1 MAGKPYTDAQKKQ
14 MVKLREK
21 GMSLKDIGTSI
32 QKKYKLDKPT
42 AQPTISRILKEQQA
56 IAMSSKSAGE
66 IALMEAQKA
75 KASGEVI
82 TESRAPI
89 APSNEKVNTIVD
101 ASHISSEALKNFTSN
116 LDDSVM
122 DDLANN
128 VDFGNDTDFG
138 DSLFDDLVGDN
149 DSTISTKSSYT
160 DYDMASKVDE
170 IETSMN
176 SITNMKVANLKASP
190 NFRLTNDNKYF
201 LETLLKQNQ
210 IRPIG
215 FVVGGNLYFP
225 SFNFSYLFQ
234 VQNATQQPNGF
245 VSIINNTID
254 VVDESFFTGKL
265 EEGITRSVKNFMNYI
280 ETSFNNFGE
289 GRAITFNQ
297 LFENYNSP
305 SATAFISVANILQQ
319 NKQLQSIQ
327 VLPKLTPE
335 GLRELDLIVT
345 VSTFG
350 VKVLSFNK

>member
-56 IAMSSKSAGE
+56 LTRESKSAGE
-66 IALMEAQKA
+66 VALIEAQKA

-82 TESRAPI
+82 TEQRAPV
-89 APSNEKVNTIVD
+89 APTSPVNNIVD

-128 VDFGNDTDFG
+128 AEFGNDADFG
-138 DSLFDDLVGDN
+138 DSLFDDLTNDN

-160 DYDMASKVDE
+160 DFDMAEKVDE

-254 VVDESFFTGKL
+254 VVEESFFTGKL
-265 EEGITRSVKNFMNYI
+265 EDGITRSVKGFMNYI
-280 ETSFNNFGE
+280 TTSFNNFGE

-305 SATAFISVANILQQ
+305 SATAFISVANVLQQ

-327 VLPKLTPE
+327 VLPKLTPD